1 MLRHFL
7 ASSDKH
13 LRLSILSRNPELFQS
28 SHPELSSSQITFHQG
43 DIQDP
48 FSLLWD
54 QAFTH
59 ILHAATVSTFGPQL
73 TLPSDL

>member
-1 MLRHFL
+1 M
-7 ASSDKH
+7 
-13 LRLSILSRNPELFQS
+13 LSRNPELFQS
-28 SHPELSSSQITFHQG
+28 SHPELSSSQITFHRG

-59 ILHAATVSTFGPQL
+59 ILHTATDSTFGSQL
-73 TLPSDL
+73 TLPSDP